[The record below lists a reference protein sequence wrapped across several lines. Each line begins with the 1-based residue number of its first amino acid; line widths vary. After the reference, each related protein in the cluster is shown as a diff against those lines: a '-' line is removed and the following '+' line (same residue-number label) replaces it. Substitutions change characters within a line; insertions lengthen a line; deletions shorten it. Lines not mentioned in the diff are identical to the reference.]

1 MVVSKSLKLF
11 INPISVYGVEDI
23 LKIHQFLFEDMY
35 HWTGEFR
42 KVNISKSGNAFMP
55 IQSFDTAIIY
65 LNNLI
70 DRFYAKV
77 NSRKEFI

>member
-42 KVNISKSGNAFMP
+42 KVNISKSGNAFMLKL
-55 IQSFDTAIIY
+55 IVEKNSFSY
-65 LNNLI
+65 WSK
-70 DRFYAKV
+70 F
-77 NSRKEFI
+77 